1 MQGFIYKV
9 KLKAYTSIMKYMLLI
24 WLCSFA
30 NGQSCIGPKEYPT
43 GNDSWYECARDA
55 HKESQKLLAQAGYKY
70 VNENRIATKYTCIP
84 VKTYSKGQYN

>member
-9 KLKAYTSIMKYMLLI
+9 KLKEYTSIMKYMLLI

-30 NGQSCIGPKEYPT
+30 NGH
-43 GNDSWYECARDA
+43 DSWYECARDA

>member
-1 MQGFIYKV
+1 MKFVLIIWV
-9 KLKAYTSIMKYMLLI
+9 CTFLHENACLKPIKYPELY
-24 WLCSFA
+24 
-30 NGQSCIGPKEYPT
+30 N
-43 GNDSWYECARDA
+43 SWYECARDA